1 MKDHFL
7 CLLQSITNSGGVHYL
22 STMDHLDALITLDI
36 LDLLEEEAEHEDRPP
51 RTQIVPLH
59 RDFLALSE
67 AAFLSHFR
75 FTKAGFESLLGLI
88 GAQLEHKDG
97 RGGALSPA
105 VQLQTALNHMAVDM
119 FQRSAGLCFD
129 GSQSAARTCLIKVC
143 DALLSLK
150 GQWIYM
156 PSVAE
161 QARTT
166 QFCLDKFK
174 LPGISMAVDGVHCFF
189 ADTPRGV
196 PAHINELKVFW
207 GRKARYSINCQVV
220 GNEQRICDID
230 VQWPGATHDARIWKL
245 SHAKQIIEEQIVYKI
260 AGDSGY
266 PISQVLVK
274 PYSKAE
280 VNENPRRRAFNRNL
294 SGLRTVMTEN
304 IFGRWKKHFPILR
317 NLRCHLELSQKIIVT
332 TAILENIAHA
342 WNVDQPQDDDLP
354 NLPQPHEGHVIIFD
368 DSREATCA
376 RGQVERD
383 ILFGRMR

>member
-1 MKDHFL
+1 MFCIKEGAF
-7 CLLQSITNSGGVHYL
+7 CLLFQSITNRGGVHY
-22 STMDHLDALITLDI
+22 SSAMDHLDALTTLNV
-36 LDLLEEEAEHEDRPP
+36 LDLLEEEAEREERPP
-51 RTQIVPLH
+51 RTRIVPVH
-59 RDFLALSE
+59 RDFLELSD
-67 AAFLSHFR
+67 AAFLRHFR

-105 VQLQTALNHMAVDM
+105 VQLQTALNHMAGAI
-119 FQRSAGLCFD
+119 FQRSTGLCFD
-129 GSQSAARTCLIKVC
+129 GSQSAARICLIKVC

-161 QARTT
+161 QARTA
-166 QFCLDKFK
+166 QYCLDKFG
-174 LPGISMAVDGVHCFF
+174 LPGISMAVDGVHCYF

-207 GRKARYSINCQVV
+207 GRKARYSINCQVI

-230 VQWPGATHDARIWKL
+230 VQWPGSTHDAQIWKL
-245 SHAKQIIEEQIVYKI
+245 SHAKQIIEEQIEYKI
-260 AGDSGY
+260 AADSGY

-274 PYSKAE
+274 PYSAPE
-280 VNENPRRRAFNRNL
+280 VNENPRRTFNRKL
-294 SGLRTVMTEN
+294 SGLRTVMTED
-304 IFGRWKKHFPILR
+304 IFGRWKKRFPILR

-342 WNVDQPQDDDLP
+342 WNVDQPDDDLP
-354 NLPQPHEGHVIIFD
+354 NLPHEGPVIIYD
-368 DSREATCA
+368 DSVEVTRI

-383 ILFGRMR
+383 ILFGRMK